1 MLYPSKPSIITSSS
15 SVSGSMTVLG
25 FYIFTPKL
33 STTELNVLTGLDFSS
48 VISEIDSKPYVEIP

>member
-1 MLYPSKPSIITSSS
+1 
-15 SVSGSMTVLG
+15 MTVLG

-48 VISEIDSKPYVEIP
+48 VISESDSKPYVEIP